1 MHAMR
6 DKCDANYSS
15 SCGEF
20 NSFAAKLF
28 AGTDSRKQILVF

>member
-6 DKCDANYSS
+6 DKCDANYSIS
-15 SCGEF
+15 RGKI

-28 AGTDSRKQILVF
+28 GGTNSRKQILVF